1 MSDTKARVRNALSET
16 GPAEAAAAA
25 DGLAAYLELLLRA
38 NEGMNLVSRREAE
51 PEALVRRHLLEALE
65 ALPLLPPP
73 GGRPLRLL
81 DVGSGG
87 GFPAIPLLLVRRDLE
102 GTLVESIG
110 KKARFLGETLAALG
124 LAGRVVNERFP
135 APAVSRL
142 LGGPRFDVL
151 TSRAV
156 ADAGRIA
163 AGARPVL
170 TRGATA
176 LLWTSE
182 PLLGDLREALP
193 GASIEFRK
201 SPGAER
207 RGLARVERIT

>member
-1 MSDTKARVRNALSET
+1 MRLGHESSPYRERLCDEKGDTRDVRAFHE
-16 GPAEAAAAA
+16 
-25 DGLAAYLELLLRA
+25 
-38 NEGMNLVSRREAE
+38 
-51 PEALVRRHLLEALE
+51 
-65 ALPLLPPP
+65 
-73 GGRPLRLL
+73 
-81 DVGSGG
+81 
-87 GFPAIPLLLVRRDLE
+87 RDM
-102 GTLVESIG
+102 V
-110 KKARFLGETLAALG
+110 
-124 LAGRVVNERFP
+124 AGRVVNERFP

-193 GASIEFRK
+193 GASIEFRR

-207 RGLARVERIT
+207 RGLARVERFT

>member
-1 MSDTKARVRNALSET
+1 MSETTTRVRQAL
-16 GPAEAAAAA
+16 AEAGRSEAATAA
-25 DGLAAYLELLLRA
+25 DGLAGYLELLLRA

-73 GGRPLRLL
+73 GERTLRLL

-87 GFPAIPLLLVRRDLE
+87 GFPAIPILLVRRDLE

-110 KKARFLGETLAALG
+110 KKARFLEETLSALG

-135 APAVSRL
+135 APALSRL
-142 LGGPRFDVL
+142 LGEARFDVL

-163 AGARPVL
+163 AEARPVL
-170 TRGATA
+170 ARGAMA

-182 PLLGDLREALP
+182 PLLEDLRKALR

-201 SPGAER
+201 SPGADW
-207 RGLARVERIT
+207 RGLARVERFT